1 MPTERPRIQVT
12 LDDDTSGILA
22 TLADKQNRSVSAVA
36 ADLIREALEL
46 NEDAYLSQVGDKR
59 YEEAQKSSRW
69 VDHDDAW
76 K

>member
-12 LDDDTSGILA
+12 LDEQSNGLLS
-22 TLADKQNRSVSAVA
+22 TLAKQSHLSKSAIA

-46 NEDAYLSQVGDKR
+46 REDMALSDVSNKRIAEDSGKHYSHDK
-59 YEEAQKSSRW
+59 
-69 VDHDDAW
+69 AW

>member
-12 LDDDTSGILA
+12 LDDETSGLLS
-22 TLADKQNRSVSAVA
+22 TLADKQNRSVSAIA

-46 NEDAYLSQVGDKR
+46 NEDQYLSQIADQR
-59 YEEAQKSSRW
+59 YETTQQSGQW
-69 VDHDDAW
+69 VSHEDAW